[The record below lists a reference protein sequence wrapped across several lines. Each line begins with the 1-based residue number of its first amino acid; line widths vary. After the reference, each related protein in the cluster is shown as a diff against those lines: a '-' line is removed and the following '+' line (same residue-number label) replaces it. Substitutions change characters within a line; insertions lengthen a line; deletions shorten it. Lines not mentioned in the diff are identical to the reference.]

1 MLHNLS
7 RDYLLKNTEYGRSCP
22 EQQNASGRTPTKP
35 QHEQGHDAHHNHGLR
50 LLRAV
55 RTHLLKQ
62 GGQEGAECKQKEKD
76 AVGQELQ
83 EALAEHRGRRREQR
97 RQNII
102 EGVGHTF
109 GTGAHFLQYLEQG
122 NEDRHLKEQG
132 QATGNGVEADLC
144 INLLHFLGLTLLVVS
159 VLFLDLLDARR
170 ELLHS
175 IRRADLLL
183 HKGEQDKTENKRHDD
198 DRQTPVGNET
208 IHSIDAPEYGV
219 FKRVPHVYLCP
230 LGSGVN
236 Y

>member
-1 MLHNLS
+1 MQ
-7 RDYLLKNTEYGRSCP
+7 TEGEGCRRARTPRSP
-22 EQQNASGRTPTKP
+22 GRTSRK
-35 QHEQGHDAHHNHGLR
+35 AK
-50 LLRAV
+50 RAA
-55 RTHLLKQ
+55 K
-62 GGQEGAECKQKEKD
+62 
-76 AVGQELQ
+76 
-83 EALAEHRGRRREQR
+83 AEHYRRSRS
-97 RQNII
+97 
-102 EGVGHTF
+102 F

-230 LGSGVN
+230 LGSGVD